1 MIDGRKMF
9 ANSPPDVKVMIE
21 IGDPGLN
28 RTRAD
33 AVLQPVPG
41 QTTYIGQLS
50 RAALTVMQTAGNQK
64 NYAVVPAAWTILN
77 RDYWIDM
84 PPLPLTYFN
93 ETSKAIPGAC
103 AAGLR

>member
-1 MIDGRKMF
+1 MG
-9 ANSPPDVKVMIE
+9 SYTVKQLARFSGVSVRTLHHYDA
-21 IGDPGLN
+21 IGLLRPAFIGEN
-28 RTRAD
+28 R
-33 AVLQPVPG
+33 
-41 QTTYIGQLS
+41 Y
-50 RAALTVMQTAGNQK
+50 
-64 NYAVVPAAWTILN
+64 